1 MAKKEK
7 DTKSNNKN
15 DFYAGT
21 GRRKR
26 AVARVWLYEE
36 PGDIVVNEKEISE
49 YFRSVPQA
57 EERYLRPLEVT
68 STKGKVRASIKVQGG
83 GISAQVDAVT
93 LGLARALEEL
103 NSDFREPL
111 KQEDLLTRDPREKE
125 RKKPYLR
132 KARKAPQYS
141 KR

>member
-1 MAKKEK
+1 MARKK
-7 DTKSNNKN
+7 NKN
-15 DFYAGT
+15 TSKDFYTGT

-36 PGDIVVNEKEISE
+36 PGDIVVNEQEISE

-57 EERYLRPLEVT
+57 ETHYLSPLETT
-68 STKGKVRASIKVQGG
+68 STKGAVRASIKVEGG
-83 GISAQVDAVT
+83 GKSAQVDAVT
-93 LGLARALEEL
+93 LGLARALEQL
-103 NSDFREPL
+103 NPDFRAPL
-111 KQEDLLTRDPREKE
+111 SQEDLLTRDPREKE